1 MCFAGEARSVWSDM
15 DLIDTHVHLLHPE
28 YFTYDWCAGV
38 AGLEGTTHSLDAYR
52 RTVANGPAGLRVE
65 ALLYM
70 EADVPVEQQATE
82 AELFGRLADRDR
94 ATPALVGVIAGA
106 RPESE
111 GFAAQL
117 AECNSLAR
125 VRGLRRVLH
134 TQPDEVLASPLLAE
148 NLRRLPESGLTF
160 DLCIR
165 PRQLPL
171 VTALVSACPQTQFVL
186 DHAGAPDVAGGDLA
200 AWRAGI
206 TELAARPN
214 VVCKFSGLGGLADA
228 ARPLTPQVRPVFEHC
243 LASFYPERMLWGSD
257 WPVSADLTAWLQTT
271 AELLGELRDHE
282 QAAIA
287 SGNANR
293 VYRLN

>member
-1 MCFAGEARSVWSDM
+1 M

-28 YFTYDWCAGV
+28 YFTYDWCAGL
-38 AGLEGTTHSLDAYR
+38 AGLEGKTHSLDAYR
-52 RTVANGPAGLRVE
+52 RAVANHPAGLRVE
-65 ALLYM
+65 ALLFM
-70 EADVPVEQQATE
+70 EADVPVDQQATE
-82 AELFGRLADRDR
+82 AELFGRLANRDR

-106 RPESE
+106 RPELE

-117 AECNSLAR
+117 AECNGLAR

-148 NLRRLPESGLTF
+148 NLRRLPETGLTF

-171 VTALVSACPQTQFVL
+171 VAALVSVCPQTQFVL

-200 AWRAGI
+200 AWRTGI

-214 VVCKFSGLGGLADA
+214 VVCKFSGLGSLADPTQ
-228 ARPLTPQVRPVFEHC
+228 PLTPQVRPVFEHC
-243 LASFYPERMLWGSD
+243 LECFYPERMLWGSD
-257 WPVSADLTAWLQTT
+257 WPVAADMSAWLQTT
-271 AELLGELRDHE
+271 ADLLGELRDHE